1 VSPRILMIEDDD
13 DAREVLQFALEAE
26 GQAVAVAADG
36 AEGIALA
43 TRTRPDVVL
52 VDLGLPGLDGYEVA
66 RRLRHQGDTSHAL
79 LIAMTG
85 YGQKDD
91 RQKAT
96 EAGFDYFFVK
106 PTDPSQLQHA
116 IERGRPQHETAG
128 SQTKSS

>member
-1 VSPRILMIEDDD
+1 MSPRILMIEDDD

-66 RRLRHQGDTSHAL
+66 RRIRDAL
-79 LIAMTG
+79 GTNVRLVALTG
-85 YGQKDD
+85 YGRSED
-91 RQKAT
+91 RRRTA
-96 EAGFDYFFVK
+96 EAGFDEHLTK
-106 PTDPSQLQHA
+106 PVGVEA
-116 IERGRPQHETAG
+116 IL
-128 SQTKSS
+128 SLLS